1 MSGIDADVLHAL
13 YALRDPSAVKTFIWI
28 TELGGTV
35 LIGGIAFALGLY
47 FLLRKQFY
55 SLTGLVVSIAG
66 TAAVVFLLKEI
77 IARARPDV
85 FYQAYLEDGFSFP
98 SGHAAMSLALYGFL
112 AYLAWKNLPR
122 KQGAGVVVLAMVLIG
137 LIGLSRLYLG
147 LHFLSDVLG
156 GYAIAALFLGLGIWV
171 SERLSR
177 HSIWS

>member
-1 MSGIDADVLHAL
+1 MSGIDASVLHAL
-13 YALRDPSAVKTFIWI
+13 YALRDPSAVQTFIWI
-28 TELGGTV
+28 TELGSTV
-35 LIGGIAFALGLY
+35 LIGGIALTAGLWLLLREHISYFAGLCVSVLGTAGFVFAL
-47 FLLRKQFY
+47 
-55 SLTGLVVSIAG
+55 
-66 TAAVVFLLKEI
+66 KELI
-77 IARARPDV
+77 ERARPDV
-85 FYQAYLEDGFSFP
+85 MYQAYLESGYSFP

-122 KQGAGVVVLAMVLIG
+122 KQSIVIIVLAIALTG